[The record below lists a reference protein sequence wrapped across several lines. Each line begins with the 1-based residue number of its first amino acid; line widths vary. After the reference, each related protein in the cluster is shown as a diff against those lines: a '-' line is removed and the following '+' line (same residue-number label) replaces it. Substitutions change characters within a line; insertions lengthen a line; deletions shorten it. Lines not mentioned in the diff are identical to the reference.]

1 VTPFV
6 ERCERASPFFVRIV
20 SVNGITLAGLTR
32 AQATQLRDD
41 LTGALNPAPTDSAEW
56 EYEHGGG
63 AIRSERTTP

>member
-32 AQATQLRDD
+32 AQAD
-41 LTGALNPAPTDSAEW
+41 AAS
-56 EYEHGGG
+56 
-63 AIRSERTTP
+63 